1 MGQYYKPINLDKKQY
16 VYSHDFGNG
25 LKLMEH
31 SWVGNQ
37 FVGVV
42 EALIAEG
49 GAWHGDRIVWAGDYA
64 DPEKGKTKRVP
75 DWHQSEAQRAVW
87 LAEGNKPKMITRKLN
102 LFDLIDDDVDPAMK
116 ITPNKGKSHRYVINL
131 DTKEFVDTK
140 KIPLSDVWTDPK
152 TGKEW
157 PFQIHP
163 LPILTCEGNGRGGGD
178 LHKESP
184 LVGIWAR
191 ARVTVSNLLPKAHE
205 GYKEIEFNLFEG
217 EVPAKFSKPRTT
229 KKRAKVTA

>member
-37 FVGVV
+37 FVGIV

-49 GAWHGDRIVWAGDYA
+49 GAWCGDRIVWSGDYA
-64 DPEKGKTKRVP
+64 DPEKGKTKKVP
-75 DWHQSEAQRAVW
+75 AYLTEAEREAGV
-87 LAEGNKPKMITRKLN
+87 KPKMETRKLN
-102 LFDLIDDDVDPAMK
+102 LFDLIDEDVKPEMK
-116 ITPNKGKSHRYVINL
+116 IKPCGGKSYRYVINS

-140 KIPLSDVWTDPK
+140 KIPLTDVYEDK
-152 TGKEW
+152 NGKEW

-205 GYKEIEFNLFEG
+205 GYKEIEFNLYEG
-217 EVPAKFSKPRTT
+217 EKPAQFKKQPKP
-229 KKRAKVTA
+229 KKAKVTA

>member
-31 SWVGNQ
+31 SYVGNN
-37 FVGVV
+37 FVSVV

-49 GAWHGDRIVWAGDYA
+49 GAWHGDHIVWSGDYA

-75 DWHQSEAQRAVW
+75 DWHMSDTQRADW
-87 LAEGNKPKMITRKLN
+87 LSKGNKPKMITQKLN
-102 LFDLIDDDVDPAMK
+102 LFDLIDEDVKPEMK
-116 ITPNKGKSHRYVINL
+116 IKPCGGKHYRYLINT

-140 KIPLSDVWTDPK
+140 KVPMTDVWEDQK
-152 TGKEW
+152 GKEW
-157 PFQIHP
+157 PVCIHP

-178 LHKESP
+178 LHKEDP
-184 LVGIWAR
+184 LIGKWAR
-191 ARVTVSNLLPKAHE
+191 QRVTVSNLKPKAHE
-205 GYKEIEFNLFEG
+205 GYKEMEFNIFEG
-217 EVPAKFSKPRTT
+217 DKPAQFKRLQKT
-229 KKRAKVTA
+229 KKSKVTV

>member
-37 FVGVV
+37 FVGIV

-49 GAWHGDRIVWAGDYA
+49 GAWHGDRIVWSGDYA

-75 DWHQSEAQRAVW
+75 DWHQSDAQREADR
-87 LAEGNKPKMITRKLN
+87 AAGKKIKMITRKLN
-102 LFDLIDDDVDPAMK
+102 LFDLIDEDVKKEMK
-116 ITPNKGKSHRYVINL
+116 IKPCGGKSYRYVINT

-140 KIPLSDVWTDPK
+140 KIPLSDVYTDNK
-152 TGKEW
+152 GKEW

-205 GYKEIEFNLFEG
+205 GYKEIEFNLYEG
-217 EVPAKFSKPRTT
+217 EKPAQFKKQPKP
-229 KKRAKVTA
+229 KKAKVLA